1 MHPVPLAVIAA
12 LDDEVRIIRSRM
24 SVDSRIHLRP
34 SMFIRGTYEGR
45 PLLLVRS
52 GIGGRAMEAA
62 ARYMAENFRP
72 ELLLHVGY
80 CGGASPDLQPG
91 DFVLGDPIV
100 DAATNERFA
109 PDGAM
114 AEKAQAFLKARG
126 VRSRRAGLVTVDSVA
141 RQPFDKAF
149 LGTQHESVAIDME
162 SSALARAAGELSIP
176 FVVIRSVLDPLDYE
190 FPDLESAMDDEGKTD
205 GVALASHLVRRPADI
220 LKLPR
225 VEYFASQARNAITS
239 LVEGWIKE
247 GSS

>member
-1 MHPVPLAVIAA
+1 VIAA

-34 SMFIRGTYEGR
+34 SLFVRGTYEQS
-45 PLLLVRS
+45 PVLLVRS
-52 GIGGRAMEAA
+52 GIGKSAMESA
-62 ARYMAENFRP
+62 ARYMAENFGP
-72 ELLLHVGY
+72 ELVLHVGY
-80 CGGASPDLQPG
+80 CGGAAPDLQPG

-100 DAATNERFA
+100 DAATGERFA
-109 PDGAM
+109 PDAAA
-114 AEKAQAFLKARG
+114 AERAQTFLKAQGARA
-126 VRSRRAGLVTVDSVA
+126 RRAGLVTVDAVA

-162 SSALARAAGELSIP
+162 SSALARVMGDLSIP
-176 FVVIRSVLDPLDYE
+176 FVVVRSVLDPLDYE
-190 FPDLESAMDDEGKTD
+190 FPDLENAMDDEGKTD

-225 VEYFASQARNAITS
+225 IEYFASQARNAITS
-239 LVEGWIKE
+239 LIEGWLKE